1 MGLHFADDFI
11 DMLSETMPRS
21 KKTPGKVPKA
31 PSKYLQTAKD
41 KKKQNKTKQKL
52 AKMTTKNKTYQDTKG
67 CEGQIKESQ
76 RTRC

>member
-41 KKKQNKTKQKL
+41 KKQNKTKQKL
-52 AKMTTKNKTYQDTKG
+52 ANIAKG
-67 CEGQIKESQ
+67 KSS
-76 RTRC
+76 